1 MINRI
6 RILAR
11 TVVPFSLRR
20 WIAHLRTIRGPADLF
35 GRWVVGGWH
44 ASLAHSVTARLWRH
58 VQVGRESII
67 DPGTHFHSNDD
78 GGGVRIRIGD
88 RCFIGR
94 HCFFSAG
101 ERIEIADHCNVGA
114 SCNLLAAGH
123 VYDKPTTAYSDA
135 PVVSYGTMRL
145 GPNCWIGVG
154 STIVGDVSIG
164 FGTVVAA
171 GSLVRGS
178 LPPLSLAAGQPA
190 IVIKVFDWQ
199 TQRWK
204 RLPGEEPARSEALR
218 RHLETLPFES
228 DFVSRLRTRCLD
240 RETYE

>member
-1 MINRI
+1 MSNRI
-6 RILAR
+6 RILVR
-11 TVVPFSLRR
+11 SVVPFSLRR
-20 WIAHLRTIRGPADLF
+20 WIARVRSIRKPADLF
-35 GRWVVGGWH
+35 GRWAVGRCH
-44 ASLAHSVTARLWRH
+44 AAIAPSVTARLWRH
-58 VQVGRESII
+58 VQVGCQSII

-78 GGGVRIRIGD
+78 REGVRIRIGD
-88 RCFIGR
+88 CCFVGR

-101 ERIEIADHCNVGA
+101 ELIEIADHCNVGA

-123 VYDKPTTAYSDA
+123 LYDKPTTPYSEA

-154 STIVGDVSIG
+154 STIVGEVSIG

-171 GSLVRGS
+171 GSLVRAS

-199 TQRWK
+199 TQCWT
-204 RLPGEEPARSEALR
+204 RLPDDEPARSEALS
-218 RHLETLPFES
+218 RHLEALPSEA
-228 DFVSRLRTRCLD
+228 DFVSRLRTRSSD